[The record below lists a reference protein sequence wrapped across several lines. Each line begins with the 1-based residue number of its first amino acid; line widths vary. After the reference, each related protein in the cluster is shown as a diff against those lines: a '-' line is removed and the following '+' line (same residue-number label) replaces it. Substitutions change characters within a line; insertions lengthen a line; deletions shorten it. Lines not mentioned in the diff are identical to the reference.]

1 MNEAKTW
8 TRLKSAINNI
18 NNQQS
23 SIPNLQSEICSSM
36 KLGLFVTTLLLLAP
50 SPCLYAQKNTKDHPN
65 SPVFK
70 DYRKDR
76 PSPLLIQSD
85 VTYRLWQT
93 FLLERQANA
102 GDVLAQHELG
112 IRYLTGKGVSADT
125 AKGAHWIQRAAA
137 QNLAPA
143 QFNLGLLFYHGWGVE
158 WNPFSAYKYFLT
170 AAKRGLVEAEY
181 VMGQFLTDNLV
192 VPRNWNEAYRWV
204 KLAADSGYA
213 PAKETLKELDK
224 RMAQLNADSSAMRGG
239 KDRPDS
245 LGGSVVFLD
254 FGSDSTSHGE
264 MNLLKDVLESGGEE
278 LRKALG
284 LATMLEGTLEI
295 DSMEVEAIR
304 RTAEEGSPEALAVL
318 GRCYE
323 KGILM
328 KTDVV
333 QAAEM
338 YVRAIRLDSP
348 RAGELLWKLLQDDSF
363 HLQLKTRSAAGDV
376 HAQYVW
382 PTLRA
387 LGFDGTLHLKQ
398 SWIADEQAFK
408 LLERSAV
415 KNHLPALVELGLCYF
430 GGRWVA
436 ADRRLAMQLWNK
448 AARLGS
454 SEAQVRI
461 AVTQVREGGEKA
473 TVMNSIQVLDDATRA
488 GSVLAQVALGYC
500 YERGVGLPLKKSEAA
515 RLYRS
520 ASQRGSQ
527 DAYRALQRLHDELRP
542 PGKEYEV
549 SEQ

>member
-1 MNEAKTW
+1 
-8 TRLKSAINNI
+8 
-18 NNQQS
+18 
-23 SIPNLQSEICSSM
+23 M

-245 LGGSVVFLD
+245 
-254 FGSDSTSHGE
+254 
-264 MNLLKDVLESGGEE
+264 
-278 LRKALG
+278 
-284 LATMLEGTLEI
+284 
-295 DSMEVEAIR
+295 
-304 RTAEEGSPEALAVL
+304 
-318 GRCYE
+318 
-323 KGILM
+323 
-328 KTDVV
+328 
-333 QAAEM
+333 
-338 YVRAIRLDSP
+338 
-348 RAGELLWKLLQDDSF
+348 
-363 HLQLKTRSAAGDV
+363 
-376 HAQYVW
+376 
-382 PTLRA
+382 
-387 LGFDGTLHLKQ
+387 
-398 SWIADEQAFK
+398 
-408 LLERSAV
+408 
-415 KNHLPALVELGLCYF
+415 
-430 GGRWVA
+430 
-436 ADRRLAMQLWNK
+436 
-448 AARLGS
+448 
-454 SEAQVRI
+454 
-461 AVTQVREGGEKA
+461 
-473 TVMNSIQVLDDATRA
+473 
-488 GSVLAQVALGYC
+488 
-500 YERGVGLPLKKSEAA
+500 
-515 RLYRS
+515 
-520 ASQRGSQ
+520 
-527 DAYRALQRLHDELRP
+527 
-542 PGKEYEV
+542 
-549 SEQ
+549 